1 MRLIGLAATLS
12 LALAGTAHTTDWTGG
27 YLGVAMGY
35 ADANDAWDQGGAPD
49 DPALSPEGG
58 SFSVYAGYGVDL
70 AGLVLGLE
78 GDLSFPDLSD
88 NATCDVL
95 IECTFDVELMTSLRG
110 RAGVALGPILLYG
123 TAGIALGYIATDTDE
138 IGGVSASKTLSGYTV
153 GVGSEIQ
160 LADSLRLG
168 IEYRH
173 SDYGD
178 ADVDLGTPSGN
189 VSLETD
195 EVRLRLGLVF

>member
-1 MRLIGLAATLS
+1 MRSLAAASLLALS
-12 LALAGTAHTTDWTGG
+12 LATPASATDWTGG
-27 YLGVAMGY
+27 YLGVALGY
-35 ADANDAWDQGGAPD
+35 ADANDAWDEGGAPG
-49 DPALSPEGG
+49 DPSLSPEGG

-70 AGLVLGLE
+70 AGLVVGVE

-95 IECTFDVELMTSLRG
+95 IDCTFDVELMTSLRG
-110 RAGVALGPILLYG
+110 RAGVALGPVLLYG
-123 TAGIALGYIATDTDE
+123 TAGIALGYIATDSNE
-138 IGGVSASKTLSGYTV
+138 LGGVSASKSLAGYTI
-153 GVGSEIQ
+153 GAGSEIQ
-160 LADSLRLG
+160 LADTLRLG

-178 ADVDLGTPSGN
+178 TDVDLGAPAGN

>member
-12 LALAGTAHTTDWTGG
+12 LALAGTAHAADWTGG

-35 ADANDAWDQGGAPD
+35 ADANDAWNEGGAPD
-49 DPALSPEGG
+49 DPVLSPEGG
-58 SFSVYAGYGVDL
+58 NFSVYAGYGVDL

-110 RAGVALGPILLYG
+110 RAGVALGPLLLYG

-138 IGGVSASKTLSGYTV
+138 LGGVSASKTLSGYTV
-153 GVGSEIQ
+153 GIGSEIQ

-178 ADVDLGTPSGN
+178 ADVNLGTPSGN

>member
-12 LALAGTAHTTDWTGG
+12 LVLAGTAHATDWTGG

-35 ADANDAWDQGGAPD
+35 ADANDAWDQGGAPG
-49 DPALSPEGG
+49 DPSLSPEGG

-110 RAGVALGPILLYG
+110 RAGVALGPLLLYG

-178 ADVDLGTPSGN
+178 ADVDLGVPSGN

>member
-12 LALAGTAHTTDWTGG
+12 LALAGTAHATDWTGG

-35 ADANDAWDQGGAPD
+35 ADANDAWDQGGAPG

-58 SFSVYAGYGVDL
+58 SFSVYAGYGIDL

-123 TAGIALGYIATDTDE
+123 TAGVALGYIATDTDE
-138 IGGVSASKTLSGYTV
+138 LGGVSASKTLSGYTV

-178 ADVDLGTPSGN
+178 ADVDLGAPSGN

>member
-12 LALAGTAHTTDWTGG
+12 LALAGSAHATDWTGG

-35 ADANDAWDQGGAPD
+35 ADASDAWDEGGAPG

-58 SFSVYAGYGVDL
+58 NFSVYAGYGVDL

-78 GDLSFPDLSD
+78 GDLSFPDLND

-95 IECTFDVELMTSLRG
+95 FECTFDVELMTSLRG

-123 TAGIALGYIATDTDE
+123 TAGIALGYIATDTNE
-138 IGGVSASKTLSGYTV
+138 LGGFSASKTLSGYTV

-173 SDYGD
+173 SDYGNT
-178 ADVDLGTPSGN
+178 DVDLGTPSGD

>member
-1 MRLIGLAATLS
+1 MRLIGLATTLS
-12 LALAGTAHTTDWTGG
+12 LALAGTAHATDWTGG
-27 YLGVAMGY
+27 YLGVAVGY
-35 ADANDAWDQGGAPD
+35 ADANDAWDQGGAPG

-138 IGGVSASKTLSGYTV
+138 LGGVSASRTLSGYTV

-178 ADVDLGTPSGN
+178 ADVDLGAPSGN

>member
-1 MRLIGLAATLS
+1 MRLVALATTLS
-12 LALAGTAHTTDWTGG
+12 IAIAGSARATDWTGG
-27 YLGVAMGY
+27 YLGVTMGY
-35 ADANDAWDQGGAPD
+35 ADANDAWDEGGAPG

-58 SFSVYAGYGVDL
+58 NFSVYAGYGVDL
-70 AGLVLGLE
+70 TGLVLGLE

-95 IECTFDVELMTSLRG
+95 FECTFDVELMTSLRA
-110 RAGVALGPILLYG
+110 RAGVALGPVLLYG
-123 TAGIALGYIATDTDE
+123 TAGVALGYIATDTDE
-138 IGGVSASKTLSGYTV
+138 LGGVSASKTLSGYTV

-160 LADSLRLG
+160 LVDTLRLG

-173 SDYGD
+173 SDYGNT
-178 ADVDLGTPSGN
+178 DVDLGTPSGD

>member
-12 LALAGTAHTTDWTGG
+12 LALAGTAHATDWTGG

-35 ADANDAWDQGGAPD
+35 ADASDAWDEGGAPG

-110 RAGVALGPILLYG
+110 RAGVALGPLLLYG

-138 IGGVSASKTLSGYTV
+138 LGGVSASKTLRGYTV
-153 GVGSEIQ
+153 GIGSEIQ
-160 LADSLRLG
+160 LAESLRLG

-178 ADVDLGTPSGN
+178 ADVNLGTPSGN

-195 EVRLRLGLVF
+195 EVRLRLGVVF

>member
-12 LALAGTAHTTDWTGG
+12 LVLAGTAHATDWTGG

-35 ADANDAWDQGGAPD
+35 ADANDAWDQGGAPG

-110 RAGVALGPILLYG
+110 RAGVALGPVLLYG
-123 TAGIALGYIATDTDE
+123 TAGIALGYIATDTNE
-138 IGGVSASKTLSGYTV
+138 VGGFSASRTLSGYTV

-178 ADVDLGTPSGN
+178 ADVDLGAPSAN